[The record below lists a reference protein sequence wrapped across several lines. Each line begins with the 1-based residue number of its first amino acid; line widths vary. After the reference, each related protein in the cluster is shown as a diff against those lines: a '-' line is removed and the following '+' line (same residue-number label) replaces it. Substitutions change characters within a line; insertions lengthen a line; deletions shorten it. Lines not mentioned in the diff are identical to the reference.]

1 MLTYFSLL
9 IIALLCTCVPALSKG
24 LRAEMGKGG
33 NIRFLLPLSLLA
45 FSPLLTAQTGYT
57 KVDGKYYPYMVDDCG
72 DTLIV
77 AQLGD
82 VSVSTPEVFETEEE
96 YKQYRRYRIY
106 AQRAY
111 PYAVDAIRI
120 FRETEYM
127 TQNMSKGER
136 KRYNKKLQK
145 ELEEKFEDPLKKMSK
160 TQGKVLISMIEKEL
174 DVPVYDLIKELRGGL
189 TARYWATLA
198 GFYGHKLKH
207 KYTIGDDRILDAVL
221 DDFDV
226 SYKIPEMQLDSAAV
240 KR

>member
-1 MLTYFSLL
+1 MLSSLPP
-9 IIALLCTCVPALSKG
+9 LLKTISCTCDRASKISI
-24 LRAEMGKGG
+24 GG
-33 NIRFLLPLSLLA
+33 DGQRKAWMLLPFLMLA
-45 FSPLLTAQTGYT
+45 LTSFLDAQVNGYT
-57 KVDGKYYPYMVDDCG
+57 KVDGKYYPYIVDACG

-77 AQLGD
+77 AQLGEM
-82 VSVSTPEVFETEEE
+82 SVSSPEVFDSEED

-127 TQNMSKGER
+127 TQNMSKSDK
-136 KRYNKKLQK
+136 KRYNKNLQK
-145 ELEEKFEDPLKKMSK
+145 ELEEKFEEPLKKMSK
-160 TQGKVLISMIEKEL
+160 TQGKVLIAMIEREL
-174 DVPVYDLIKELRGGL
+174 DVPIYDLIKDLRGGL

-198 GFYGHKLKH
+198 GFYGHRLKQ

-221 DDFDV
+221 DDFNV
-226 SYKIPEMQLDSAAV
+226 SYEIPEMQLDSSAV

>member
-1 MLTYFSLL
+1 MRTSPTLL
-9 IIALLCTCVPALSKG
+9 LKTFPGTCGRALKNPLGWLLPVLLLAIAPALS
-24 LRAEMGKGG
+24 
-33 NIRFLLPLSLLA
+33 
-45 FSPLLTAQTGYT
+45 AQTGYT

-82 VSVSTPEVFETEEE
+82 VSVSTPEVFNSEEE

-111 PYAVDAIRI
+111 PYAVDAVRI

-127 TQNMSKGER
+127 TQSMKKGER

-145 ELEEKFEDPLKKMSK
+145 ELEEKFEAPLKKMSK
-160 TQGKVLISMIEKEL
+160 TQGKVLMAMIEREL
-174 DVPVYDLIKELRGGL
+174 DIPTYDLIKGLRGGL

-198 GFYGHKLKH
+198 GLYGHKLKH
-207 KYTIGDDRILDAVL
+207 KYTEGEDRILDAVL

-226 SYKIPEMQLDSAAV
+226 SHQITDIKLDSSAV

>member
-1 MLTYFSLL
+1 MRSLPSLL
-9 IIALLCTCVPALSKG
+9 FSPFLCTCGRACLKSRKTKGIKG
-24 LRAEMGKGG
+24 LFVLT
-33 NIRFLLPLSLLA
+33 FLLFTL
-45 FSPLLTAQTGYT
+45 SPLLLQGQTGYT
-57 KVDGKYYPYMVDDCG
+57 KVDGKYYPYIVDDCG

-77 AQLGD
+77 AQLGEM
-82 VSVSTPEVFETEEE
+82 SVSSPEIFESEEE

-127 TQNMSKGER
+127 TQSMSKKER

-145 ELEEKFEDPLKKMSK
+145 ELQEKFETPLKKMSK
-160 TQGKVLISMIEKEL
+160 TQGKVLIAMIENEL
-174 DVPVYDLIKELRGGL
+174 EVPVYNLIKELRGGL

-226 SYKIPEMQLDSAAV
+226 SYEVQKIQLDSTAV

>member
-1 MLTYFSLL
+1 MRTSTTLL
-9 IIALLCTCVPALSKG
+9 SETFPGTRASALKSPLVWLLPLLLFVIVPALS
-24 LRAEMGKGG
+24 
-33 NIRFLLPLSLLA
+33 
-45 FSPLLTAQTGYT
+45 AQTGYT

-82 VSVSTPEVFETEEE
+82 VSVSSPEVFNTEEE

-120 FRETEYM
+120 YRETEYM
-127 TQNMSKGER
+127 TQNMKKSER

-145 ELEEKFEDPLKKMSK
+145 ELEEKFEAPLRKMSK
-160 TQGKVLISMIEKEL
+160 TQGKVLMAMIEREL
-174 DVPVYDLIKELRGGL
+174 DIPTYDLIKELRGGL
-189 TARYWATLA
+189 TARYWTTLA
-198 GFYGHKLKH
+198 GLYGHKLKQ
-207 KYTIGDDRILDAVL
+207 KYTEGGDLILDAVL

-226 SYKIPEMQLDSAAV
+226 SHQVTEIQLDSSAV

>member
-1 MLTYFSLL
+1 MRIYLTLL
-9 IIALLCTCVPALSKG
+9 FLALLCTCVPA
-24 LRAEMGKGG
+24 RMD
-33 NIRFLLPLSLLA
+33 
-45 FSPLLTAQTGYT
+45 AQTGYT
-57 KVDGKYYPYMVDDCG
+57 KVDGKYYPYLVDDCG

-82 VSVSTPEVFETEEE
+82 VSVSSPEVFETEEE

-120 FRETEYM
+120 FRETDYM
-127 TQNMSKGER
+127 TQNMRKKER

-145 ELEEKFEDPLKKMSK
+145 ELQEKFEAPLKKMSK
-160 TQGKVLISMIEKEL
+160 TQGKVLIAMIEKEL

-207 KYTIGDDRILDAVL
+207 KYTVGDDRILDAVL

-226 SYKIPEMQLDSAAV
+226 SYQLPGVQPDTSAV

>member
-1 MLTYFSLL
+1 MRSLFTL
-9 IIALLCTCVPALSKG
+9 LFLSLLCTSV
-24 LRAEMGKGG
+24 R
-33 NIRFLLPLSLLA
+33 
-45 FSPLLTAQTGYT
+45 AQTGYT
-57 KVDGKYYPYMVDDCG
+57 KVDGKYFPYIVDECG

-82 VSVSTPEVFETEEE
+82 VSVSAPEVFNTEEE

-120 FRETEYM
+120 FRETEYI
-127 TQNMSKGER
+127 TQNMR
-136 KRYNKKLQK
+136 KRDRKKYNKNLQK
-145 ELEEKFEDPLKKMSK
+145 ELKDKFQEPLKKMSK
-160 TQGKVLISMIEKEL
+160 TQGKVLISMIEREL
-174 DVPVYDLIKELRGGL
+174 DIPIYYLIKDLRGGL

-198 GFYGHKLKH
+198 GFYGHRLKD

-226 SYKIPEMQLDSAAV
+226 SYTLPEVELAKKKADFEKENQ
-240 KR
+240 

>member
-1 MLTYFSLL
+1 MHIPSTLL
-9 IIALLCTCVPALSKG
+9 FKTFPGTCGRARILPLLS
-24 LRAEMGKGG
+24 
-33 NIRFLLPLSLLA
+33 LLPLLLVA
-45 FSPLLTAQTGYT
+45 FAPVLTAQTGYT

-82 VSVSTPEVFETEEE
+82 VSVSSPEVFETEDE

-120 FRETEYM
+120 YRETEYM
-127 TQNMSKGER
+127 TQNMKKSER

-145 ELEEKFEDPLKKMSK
+145 ELEEKFEAPLKKMSK
-160 TQGKVLISMIEKEL
+160 TQGKVLMAMIEREL
-174 DVPVYDLIKELRGGL
+174 DIPTYDLIKDLRGGL

-198 GFYGHKLKH
+198 GLYGHRLKQ

-221 DDFDV
+221 DDFNV
-226 SYKIPEMQLDSAAV
+226 SYQVNEIQLDSTAV
-240 KR
+240 KRK